1 MAKKAKQARGKRGRP
16 PLPPGEGKLFPLNM
30 RTTKEIRDR
39 LAAAA
44 QESGRSRSQEV
55 EYRLSRSF
63 QDEEARYQT
72 FEDKATFR
80 LMKLLAA
87 AKGLAESRTGKS
99 MDGDVETFRAVK
111 VAINSILDWFEP
123 EPSGDLANKLASGDR
138 SLASME
144 VARSVVSQQ
153 IGEAAA
159 EVLWQRL
166 EEGLS
171 KSETSK
177 RRRKG

>member
-1 MAKKAKQARGKRGRP
+1 
-16 PLPPGEGKLFPLNM
+16 
-30 RTTKEIRDR
+30 
-39 LAAAA
+39 
-44 QESGRSRSQEV
+44 
-55 EYRLSRSF
+55 
-63 QDEEARYQT
+63 
-72 FEDKATFR
+72 
-80 LMKLLAA
+80 
-87 AKGLAESRTGKS
+87 

-123 EPSGDLANKLASGDR
+123 EPSGDLAKKLGSEDR
-138 SLASME
+138 GLASMD
-144 VARSVVSQQ
+144 VALSVVSQQ

-171 KSETSK
+171 KSGTSK